1 MVSSQVNLGLPLAIL
16 QKAIISEATW
26 KEKSSNKATS
36 SYISSIKLKANFLLY
51 IKFFFFFFFF
61 FHSFQYA
68 LLRLYSPGT
77 TRTSWDRIQNIL
89 LLYNL

>member
-51 IKFFFFFFFF
+51 IKFFFFLFLPQL
-61 FHSFQYA
+61 SVRSPA
-68 LLRLYSPGT
+68 PLL
-77 TRTSWDRIQNIL
+77 SWNHQNIMGQDSKYTSAL
-89 LLYNL
+89 